1 MFVSCTWTVLYAN
14 CSQVCLRSF
23 ADSTR
28 IRSSDIFLIPTK
40 RKRLWPAAVPGMFP
54 DASRTVLY
62 VNCFQRSLSCAR
74 DPQDSLKSESWLS
87 LPSNIPS
94 NEHSFKMSSNMF
106 TFSSP
111 QAPETPNKRAF
122 ASPGKSRL
130 PIPVSINCGITSVQA
145 SCPQTPSKIPLLAKS
160 LRNLSL
166 VAEDKPATTTK
177 PRWEA
182 PKRKPK
188 EKKIWAG
195 APRVGVASTPKETQ
209 TSSRADVMPPPTPLP
224 RKQIPLYGKARSLPM
239 LPVPATPCSSPRRM
253 SFRDS
258 TIQFTYRN
266 PANKGPVFASPER
279 PRIDYDS
286 IPKAEIKVNGMK
298 RSVGY
303 DERFP
308 ILKRVKKNKVQDI
321 VEI

>member
-1 MFVSCTWTVLYAN
+1 
-14 CSQVCLRSF
+14 
-23 ADSTR
+23 
-28 IRSSDIFLIPTK
+28 
-40 RKRLWPAAVPGMFP
+40 
-54 DASRTVLY
+54 
-62 VNCFQRSLSCAR
+62 
-74 DPQDSLKSESWLS
+74 
-87 LPSNIPS
+87 
-94 NEHSFKMSSNMF
+94 MF

-111 QAPETPNKRAF
+111 QAPETPNGRAF
-122 ASPGKSRL
+122 ASPGKSRI
-130 PIPVSINCGITSVQA
+130 PIPVPINSGITSVQG

-166 VAEDKPATTTK
+166 VAENKPATTTK

-188 EKKIWAG
+188 EKKIYAG
-195 APRVGVASTPKETQ
+195 APRVGVASTPKKTK
-209 TSSRADVMPPPTPLP
+209 TDAMPPPTPLP
-224 RKQIPLYGKARSLPM
+224 RKQHPLSGKARSLPM

-266 PANKGPVFASPER
+266 PAHKGPVFASPER